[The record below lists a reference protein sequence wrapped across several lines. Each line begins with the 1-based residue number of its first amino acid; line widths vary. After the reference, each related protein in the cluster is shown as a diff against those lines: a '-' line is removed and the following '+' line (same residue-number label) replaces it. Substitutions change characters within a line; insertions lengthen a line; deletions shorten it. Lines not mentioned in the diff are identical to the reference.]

1 MSYILNAL
9 RKSEQE
15 RQSKQPESVT
25 NRILM
30 HPPERKSSVIGWI
43 ALAILGNVAAIAGI
57 IWYVQNLPEP
67 SRVDPAP
74 SASPVVL
81 ADSESKDQPK
91 IKPIELPKI
100 RESLPTPKPVQS
112 TERIATSKP
121 KENPIKPVLTTPA
134 KPAPV
139 KMKDPVVEA
148 GKPASVPD
156 NPGFAQDSEPVPA
169 DITDIALVEDQQP
182 ELAPQAVNKIPYLS
196 ELPDDFRQ
204 SVPKMAINVFVYARD
219 PAERFVIINMVKY
232 KAGQQTKDQVDI
244 KEILPKSLVLNYRD
258 QTFQI
263 AQP

>member
-74 SASPVVL
+74 AASPVVL
-81 ADSESKDQPK
+81 ADSESKGQPN

-139 KMKDPVVEA
+139 KIKEPVEDA
-148 GKPASVPD
+148 EKTASVVD
-156 NPGFAQDSEPVPA
+156 NRSFDEASEPVQDMTA
-169 DITDIALVEDQQP
+169 IALVAEQKP
-182 ELAPQAVNKIPYLS
+182 EPEPESANKIPYFS
-196 ELPDDFRQ
+196 DLPNDFRQ

-232 KAGQQTKDQVDI
+232 KAGQLTKDEVAI

>member
-30 HPPERKSSVIGWI
+30 QPPERKTAVIGWI

-67 SRVDPAP
+67 PRIDAAP
-74 SASPVVL
+74 VASSVVL
-81 ADSESKDQPK
+81 ADSESKDRPK
-91 IKPIELPKI
+91 TRPIELPKT
-100 RESLPTPKPVQS
+100 RENQPAPKPLPATEQIAISKPKTNPLKPVLPAPPKPV
-112 TERIATSKP
+112 
-121 KENPIKPVLTTPA
+121 
-134 KPAPV
+134 PV
-139 KMKDPVVEA
+139 KIKEPVEDA
-148 GKPASVPD
+148 DKPASVVDNRSFDEVIEQVPD
-156 NPGFAQDSEPVPA
+156 MTA
-169 DITDIALVEDQQP
+169 IALAAEQKP
-182 ELAPQAVNKIPYLS
+182 EPEPESANKIPYLS
-196 ELPDDFRQ
+196 DLPNDFRQ

-232 KAGQQTKDQVDI
+232 KAGQLTKDEVAI

>member
-30 HPPERKSSVIGWI
+30 HPPERKSAAIGWI
-43 ALAILGNVAAIAGI
+43 ALAIMGNVAAIAGI

-67 SRVDPAP
+67 PRIEPAP
-74 SASPVVL
+74 AASPVVL
-81 ADSESKDQPK
+81 ADGESKDPPK
-91 IKPIELPKI
+91 IKTIEQPKI
-100 RESLPTPKPVQS
+100 RESLPPPKPVQS
-112 TERIATSKP
+112 AERIATSKP
-121 KENPIKPVLTTPA
+121 KENPLKPVLPTPA
-134 KPAPV
+134 KPASA
-139 KMKDPVVEA
+139 KMKAPVEEGGNSAAVVE
-148 GKPASVPD
+148 
-156 NPGFAQDSEPVPA
+156 NPGFAQDSEPVQ
-169 DITDIALVEDQQP
+169 DIKDIDLSEDQKPDPALQP
-182 ELAPQAVNKIPYLS
+182 VNKIPYLS
-196 ELPDDFRQ
+196 ELPNDFRQ
-204 SVPKMAINVFVYARD
+204 SIPKMAINVFVYARD

-263 AQP
+263 EQP

>member
-30 HPPERKSSVIGWI
+30 HPPERKSAAIGWI
-43 ALAILGNVAAIAGI
+43 ALAIMGNVAAIAGI

-67 SRVDPAP
+67 PRIDTAPA
-74 SASPVVL
+74 ASSDVL
-81 ADSESKDQPK
+81 ADSEPKDPPI
-91 IKPIELPKI
+91 IKPTEQHKI
-100 RESLPTPKPVQS
+100 RESQPIPKPVQS
-112 TERIATSKP
+112 VERIATSKP
-121 KENPIKPVLTTPA
+121 KENQQKPVLPTPV
-134 KPAPV
+134 KPAPA
-139 KMKDPVVEA
+139 KMKAPVEED
-148 GKPASVPD
+148 GKPVSVAD
-156 NPGFAQDSEPVPA
+156 NPGFAQDSEPVQ
-169 DITDIALVEDQQP
+169 DITNIALEEDRKP
-182 ELAPQAVNKIPYLS
+182 DHAPQAVDKIPYLS
-196 ELPDDFRQ
+196 ELPNEFRQ
-204 SVPKMAINVFVYARD
+204 SVPKMAINVFVYASD
-219 PAERFVIINMVKY
+219 PVERFVIINMVKY